1 MLHIISNPN
10 AIEPCT
16 RHLSDKDEI
25 VFIGDGVYGLKG
37 AKLDSRFPVY
47 ALVTDLA
54 ARGITATSNVMP
66 ASMTQFVC
74 LAVQHTS
81 SVTWT

>member
-25 VFIGDGVYGLKG
+25 IFIGDGVYGLKG
-37 AKLDSRFPVY
+37 AKPDSRFPVY
-47 ALVTDLA
+47 ALETDLA
-54 ARGITATSNVMP
+54 ARGITATSKVTLAN
-66 ASMTQFVC
+66 MTQFVR
-74 LAVQHTS
+74 LVVHHTS

>member
-10 AIEPCT
+10 GVEACAC
-16 RHLSDKDEI
+16 HLSDKDEI
-25 VFIGDGVYGLKG
+25 IFIGDGVYGLKG

>member
-1 MLHIISNPN
+1 MLHIICNPN
-10 AIEPCT
+10 GVEACVC
-16 RHLSDKDEI
+16 HLSDKDEI
-25 VFIGDGVYGLKG
+25 IFIGDGVYGLKG

-47 ALVTDLA
+47 ALETDLA
-54 ARGITATSNVMP
+54 ARGITATSNVTR
-66 ASMTQFVC
+66 ASMAQFVC

>member
-16 RHLSDKDEI
+16 RHLSEKDEI

-47 ALVTDLA
+47 ALETDLA
-54 ARGITATSNVMP
+54 ARGILTTSNVTLANM
-66 ASMTQFVC
+66 SQFVR
-74 LAVQHTS
+74 LVVQHTS